1 MAAAEINIGGWHE
14 DVARIAGQAMAN
26 ATPSVTAQT
35 VPAETITVTISVE
48 TASDTL
54 PETDQI
60 ELAPDV
66 VTPVITESIIQ
77 METPEVL
84 VESEAPVETEV
95 TAPVLPTVP
104 VVPTVPKV

>member
-35 VPAETITVTISVE
+35 VPAETIPVNITVE
-48 TASDTL
+48 TAG
-54 PETDQI
+54 EAQV
-60 ELAPDV
+60 E
-66 VTPVITESIIQ
+66 
-77 METPEVL
+77 PEV
-84 VESEAPVETEV
+84 
-95 TAPVLPTVP
+95 PTTPAVP